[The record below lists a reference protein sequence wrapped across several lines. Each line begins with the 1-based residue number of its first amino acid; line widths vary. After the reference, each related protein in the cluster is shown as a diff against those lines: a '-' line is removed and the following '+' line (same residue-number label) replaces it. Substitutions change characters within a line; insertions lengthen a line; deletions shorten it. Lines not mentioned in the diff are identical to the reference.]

1 MRIKVR
7 NSPTKGGMLWVFA
20 VDDKDFANYTEYDT
34 DTEHVLAVDDKDAE
48 NYTFIR
54 EKELSGATLVKEFC
68 GEISNWYKGQQYRII
83 ITVQEYEVKGH
94 IRSTESLYN
103 GKRYTFLTIVQ

>member
-7 NSPTKGGMLWVFA
+7 ASPTKGGMLRVFA

-54 EKELSGATLVKEFC
+54 EKELSGATLVKQFI
-68 GEISNWYKGQQYRII
+68 GEISNWYNGQQYRII